1 MKRRNKAI
9 LAAGMLAGSC
19 ALTGCASGGA
29 PQPTPSPDVAQQQS
43 AEPSPEA
50 SAEPKEEASI
60 PLWVDGRE
68 AENAAV
74 EENGALLL
82 PLIETGEA
90 LGWTAESEELTE
102 ETQIRRSVALTKDN
116 SKISVTWMVSDNT
129 ASAITWQ
136 KDGLLIPVDTRL
148 TTLESVVYVCPR
160 RSLKKRW
167 TQALCERKMR
177 WRFLRWKA
185 RPHRKRCRRKKTK
198 PSKRR
203 RISA

>member
-19 ALTGCASGGA
+19 ALTGCASGGV

-50 SAEPKEEASI
+50 SAEPKEETPI

-102 ETQIRRSVALTKDN
+102 ETQIRRSVAMTKDN

-148 TTLESVVYVCPR
+148 TTLESVVYVPAAFFEEAMDA
-160 RSLKKRW
+160 SVM
-167 TQALCERKMR
+167 RKENAVEVSSMEST
-177 WRFLRWKA
+177 A
-185 RPHRKRCRRKKTK
+185 TPETMPQEENKTE
-198 PSKRR
+198 
-203 RISA
+203 

>member
-1 MKRRNKAI
+1 MQPLPRR
-9 LAAGMLAGSC
+9 
-19 ALTGCASGGA
+19 TRPPA

-50 SAEPKEEASI
+50 SAEPKEEAPI

-148 TTLESVVYVCPR
+148 TTLGDVVYVPAAFFEEAVGAR
-160 RSLKKRW
+160 VARKDGAVEVLPPESAATPE
-167 TQALCERKMR
+167 TQPQTATE
-177 WRFLRWKA
+177 
-185 RPHRKRCRRKKTK
+185 
-198 PSKRR
+198 
-203 RISA
+203 

>member
-50 SAEPKEEASI
+50 SAEPKKEAPI

-148 TTLESVVYVCPR
+148 TTLESVVYVPAAFFEEAMDA
-160 RSLKKRW
+160 SVM
-167 TQALCERKMR
+167 RKENAVEVSSMEST
-177 WRFLRWKA
+177 A
-185 RPHRKRCRRKKTK
+185 TPETMPQEENKTE
-198 PSKRR
+198 
-203 RISA
+203 

>member
-50 SAEPKEEASI
+50 SAEPSPEASAEPKEEAPI

-148 TTLESVVYVCPR
+148 TTLESVVYVPAAFFEEAMDA
-160 RSLKKRW
+160 SVM
-167 TQALCERKMR
+167 RKENAVEVSSPESTATPETM
-177 WRFLRWKA
+177 
-185 RPHRKRCRRKKTK
+185 PQEENKTE
-198 PSKRR
+198 
-203 RISA
+203 

>member
-50 SAEPKEEASI
+50 SAEPKEEAPI

-102 ETQIRRSVALTKDN
+102 ETQIVYVPAAFFEEAMDASVMRKENA
-116 SKISVTWMVSDNT
+116 VEVS
-129 ASAITWQ
+129 S
-136 KDGLLIPVDTRL
+136 
-148 TTLESVVYVCPR
+148 LESTATPE
-160 RSLKKRW
+160 
-167 TQALCERKMR
+167 TMPQEEN
-177 WRFLRWKA
+177 
-185 RPHRKRCRRKKTK
+185 KTE
-198 PSKRR
+198 
-203 RISA
+203 